1 MFVKYPYKYKY
12 KMNEKTLKN
21 VIGVAVVLFI
31 ILTIIL

>member
-21 VIGVAVVLFI
+21 VMGVAVVLFI

>member
-21 VIGVAVVLFI
+21 VIGVAVIIFI
-31 ILTIIL
+31 IFAIIL

>member
-12 KMNEKTLKN
+12 KINEKTLKN
-21 VIGVAVVLFI
+21 FMGVAVIIFI